1 MILGGPASG
10 TTRALLAGVSD
21 SDGGGRVRGDDRP
34 LHLDADT
41 GDTVSAHNRI
51 VREGA
56 SVDGTVTR
64 ARPVARTPLSIYV
77 LTGSTG
83 N

>member
-56 SVDGTVTR
+56 SVDGTGN
-64 ARPVARTPLSIYV
+64 ASAAGGSNPVIY
-77 LTGSTG
+77 LCSHRIYW
-83 N
+83 